1 MTPFQIVFLI
11 IAAATLISALMV
23 VTARRVMHSALWLVL
38 TLLGVAAMFV
48 TLETG
53 FFAVVQVI
61 IYIGA
66 IAILIIFALMLTRR
80 DMLDSTHQ
88 TNQYAWLSVL
98 VSLGV
103 AGGLIGALNKWQSFM
118 TVRSP
123 LDAANMDNVA
133 ALGKALVSPDGFAI
147 PFEVASILLIGA
159 LIGAIYVANDQ
170 RK

>member
-1 MTPFQIVFLI
+1 VIV
-11 IAAATLISALMV
+11 
-23 VTARRVMHSALWLVL
+23 
-38 TLLGVAAMFV
+38 
-48 TLETG
+48 
-53 FFAVVQVI
+53 
-61 IYIGA
+61 YIGA

-80 DMLDSTHQ
+80 DMLDSIHQ

-103 AGGLIGALNKWQSFM
+103 AGGLIVALNQWQSFM

-123 LDAANMDNVA
+123 LDVENMDNVA